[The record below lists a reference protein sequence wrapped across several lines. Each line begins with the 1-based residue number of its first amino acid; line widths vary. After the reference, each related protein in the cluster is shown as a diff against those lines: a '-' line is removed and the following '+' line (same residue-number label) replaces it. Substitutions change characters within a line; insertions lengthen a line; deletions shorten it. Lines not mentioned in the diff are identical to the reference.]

1 MKQNSPRFYK
11 ILRIAF
17 LVVGL
22 MFSSFNGFAQS
33 IGNVSLSENN
43 VCTGNN
49 LQVSFRAT
57 NGFFSRYTSNSTYI
71 IAIGLYNA
79 NNQSFNPIY
88 QETFQSTQPFP
99 GGWLEFREFSRPFNI
114 PSTLPPRND
123 YQILVSSINP
133 DVRTTGGLSE
143 IISISSA
150 PQSPTINAI
159 SPICTGQTLQLN
171 ASNIP
176 GASYSWTGPN
186 GFTSTAQNPM
196 RPNATA
202 VMAGTYTVTATVNGC
217 SSNPASTTVVI
228 NNPTTNYSETEF
240 GNNSWIGHIYDGT
253 NRNRSFNQNF
263 TNYLGA
269 YTEALSFD
277 QNFGGDATNFRIG
290 PGNCT
295 PSVFTET
302 FAVRYRMTS
311 SLVGLYALNIGSDDG
326 SRLSVDGSLIYDD
339 WNDHAY
345 RNQNIL
351 VNLTGSSSL
360 VMDYYE
366 NSGQNRINVGSP
378 VLLIENVLSNNINQT
393 LSAPNDTPLEISG
406 DEFSSLPTGINRI
419 NTGYQWVYSMV
430 EGGPTTIISGATAST
445 FTPNSN
451 VAPFDS
457 PGTYYIY
464 RIATLRGTNTGQNF
478 TTSIKSN
485 PATIIID
492 EFCTEEPTL
501 SLSAP
506 STVCEGQINVIGSF
520 TGVAPWEIFASI
532 NGRAFN
538 LTIDEREFNY
548 PIWIQQNTNIEIISI
563 TDANGCQNDSPNESV
578 FIEVIND
585 IENNIITGN
594 QEFCGELE
602 ASLLT
607 GENLGEA
614 YTYTWEKSTTN
625 ATTGFTEAPGSNNEV
640 NYDPGTISET
650 SWFRRKVSVQNC
662 SENISNVLE
671 ITINS
676 ELINNHISLFH
687 GNSGSI
693 QEMVEENQDL
703 SITAPNGTVFTYV
716 EFASYG
722 TPTNNDGFSIDENC
736 HATTSQSVTE
746 AYILGENSAIIPA
759 TNGIFTD
766 PCVGTFKRLYVKA
779 SYAEAFC
786 KGSDPGSITGTSIEG
801 NNITYR
807 WELSTEGPE
816 SGFSPAPG
824 NNTQRDYNPGVLNQ
838 EIWVRRIVN
847 SGSCRNESPI
857 LYIPIAD
864 ENIWTGSENANWNNP
879 ANWSCRILPTLQTDV
894 KIPTNLASNN
904 YPVINLGNNGL
915 VKNLTIENNATVE
928 INDNLLRIAGSFA
941 SEGIVNTING
951 AISFQGTSAQNLP
964 AGALVNNRI
973 KDLILNNPAG
983 LSSEGT
989 LELTGKL
996 LLQNGNFYTND
1007 DFTLI
1012 SDETQTALIDGSGSG
1027 QVIGQVKMQRYLDN
1041 RFGYKFFSSPFQNS
1055 KVGDFEAFMDL
1066 SNPVTNFPHFYRYDE
1081 NRRVDS
1087 LDQDASGWEKYINAE
1102 NALNTSEGYA
1112 VNFGASTDALT
1123 IELNGDV
1130 TNGPIAPRE
1139 LLNHH
1144 REYTKGFHLVGNPY
1158 PSPID
1163 WNAAQGWTKINIDDA
1178 IYFFTA
1184 GSENQYT
1191 GTYTAFINDISTE
1204 DSLAD
1209 GRSSNIIPSMQGFFI
1224 KVSDSESGGVISGS
1238 FGMDNR
1244 VRVADFDQPFL
1255 RSRIAEAK
1263 SLIRLNARFASESK
1277 NDQMVIYFSNY
1288 ASAGFEKDLDAHKL
1302 MNTDPAVPNF
1312 YNLTNT
1318 KKELAINA
1326 IPYPEARSYNKI
1338 PLGIK
1343 AGKAGEMIIDLSRVE
1358 NLDRNFN
1365 IYLID
1370 HLSNKVQNLRKKSQY
1385 KFSVKEGTHNSR
1397 FELMFSEEE
1406 INSPAIAFNELFD
1419 VEVRNGE
1426 VIVNLNLEMHQE
1438 GILRASTISGQLL
1451 QQKPGK
1457 GQEQVIFDGINSD
1470 GVYIINLRLGKEN
1483 HSKKVLIKK

>member
-1 MKQNSPRFYK
+1 MKQNSPRFYSK
-11 ILRIAF
+11 FLKIAF
-17 LVVGL
+17 LVVGV
-22 MFSSFNGFAQS
+22 MFYVPSGFGQTITNFNLNQTTICPVGNFTYSFRLNNGTGRPNWFTEDTNFNLQIYRNGS
-33 IGNVSLSENN
+33 LITQIPIDVNNFPGNNESLTISDNVFDNSLRNLLPGNYDLRIRSTNPNRESLSASITILPFSNAFTEN
-43 VCTGNN
+43 
-49 LQVSFRAT
+49 Q
-57 NGFFSRYTSNSTYI
+57 Y
-71 IAIGLYNA
+71 
-79 NNQSFNPIY
+79 
-88 QETFQSTQPFP
+88 
-99 GGWLEFREFSRPFNI
+99 
-114 PSTLPPRND
+114 
-123 YQILVSSINP
+123 
-133 DVRTTGGLSE
+133 
-143 IISISSA
+143 
-150 PQSPTINAI
+150 
-159 SPICTGQTLQLN
+159 
-171 ASNIP
+171 
-176 GASYSWTGPN
+176 
-186 GFTSTAQNPM
+186 
-196 RPNATA
+196 
-202 VMAGTYTVTATVNGC
+202 
-217 SSNPASTTVVI
+217 
-228 NNPTTNYSETEF
+228 
-240 GNNSWIGHIYDGT
+240 GNNSWIGHVYDGT
-253 NRNRSFNQNF
+253 NQNRTYNQDF
-263 TNYLGA
+263 TNYLGGYA
-269 YTEALSFD
+269 EPLSLD
-277 QNFGGDATNFRIG
+277 QNFGGDQNNFQIG
-290 PGNCT
+290 NGTCP
-295 PSVFTET
+295 PSVLTET
-302 FAVRYRMTS
+302 FSARYRMNS
-311 SLVGLYALNIGSDDG
+311 SLKGLYAINIGSDDG
-326 SRLSVDGSLIYDD
+326 SRLSVDGNLIYDD

-351 VNLTGSSSL
+351 VNLTGSSSVVL
-360 VMDYYE
+360 DYYE
-366 NSGQNRINVGSP
+366 NGGQNRINVGSP
-378 VLLIENVLSNNINQT
+378 DLLIENVLSNNINQT
-393 LSAPNDTPLEISG
+393 LSAPNDIPLEISG
-406 DEFSSLPTGINRI
+406 DEFSILPNGINRI
-419 NTGYQWVYSMV
+419 NSGYQWVYSMV
-430 EGGPTTIISGATAST
+430 EGGPTTNINGATAAS

-451 VAPFDS
+451 TTPFDS
-457 PGTYYIY
+457 PGTYYIF
-464 RIATLRGTNTGQNF
+464 RIATLRGTNTGQDF

-506 STVCEGQINVIGSF
+506 STVCEGQVNLIGSF
-520 TGVAPWEIFASI
+520 TGVGPWEIFASI
-532 NGRAFN
+532 NGQNFN

-548 PIWIQQNTNIEIISI
+548 PLELRENTNIEILNI

-578 FIEVIND
+578 SIEVISD
-585 IENNIITGN
+585 IENNIISGN
-594 QEFCGELE
+594 QEFCGELD

-614 YTYTWEKSTTN
+614 YTYSWEKSTTN
-625 ATTGFTEAPGSNNEV
+625 ATTGFTEAPGINNEL

-650 SWFRRKVSVQNC
+650 TWFRRKVSIQNC
-662 SENISNVLE
+662 SENMSNVVE

-676 ELINNHISLFH
+676 EISNNHISFFH

-703 SITAPNGTVFTYV
+703 SITAPDGTVFTYV

-722 TPTNNDGFSIDENC
+722 TPNNNGGFSIDENC
-736 HATTSQSVTE
+736 HATTSQSVSE

-759 TNGIFTD
+759 TNSVFTD
-766 PCVGTFKRLYVKA
+766 PCVGTFKRLYVEA

-786 KGSDPGSITGTSIEG
+786 KGSDPGTINGSTIQGS
-801 NNITYR
+801 NISYS
-807 WELSTEGPE
+807 WELSTEGPAT
-816 SGFSPAPG
+816 GFAPAPG
-824 NNTQRDYNPGVLNQ
+824 INNQQDYNPGVLNQ
-838 EIWVRRIVN
+838 EIWIKRIVN
-847 SGSCRNESPI
+847 SGSCRSESPV
-857 LYIPIAD
+857 LYIPLIE
-864 ENIWTGSENANWNNP
+864 ENIWTGVENRNWNNT
-879 ANWSCRILPTLQTDV
+879 ANWSCGLLPTLDTDV
-894 KIPTNLASNN
+894 LIPGDLISNN
-904 YPVINLGNNGL
+904 FPVIETGESAS
-915 VKNLTIENNATVE
+915 VKDLNIEETASVNIQGGQLN
-928 INDNLLRIAGSFA
+928 IAGTLNIDGNLDA
-941 SEGIVNTING
+941 SAGS
-951 AISFQGTSAQNLP
+951 ISFQGDSTQILP
-964 AGALVNNRI
+964 AGALVDNRI

-983 LSSEGT
+983 LTSEGT

-996 LLQNGNFYTND
+996 LLENGNFYTND
-1007 DFTLI
+1007 DFILI
-1012 SDETQTALIDGSGSG
+1012 SDENQTALIEGSGSG

-1041 RFGYKFFSSPFQNS
+1041 RFGYKYFSSPFQNS
-1055 KVGDFEAFMDL
+1055 KVGDFETFMDL
-1066 SNPVTNFPHFYRYDE
+1066 TNPETNFAHFYRYDE
-1081 NRRVDS
+1081 NRREDS
-1087 LDQDASGWEKYINAE
+1087 LNLDATGWEKYINSE
-1102 NALNTSEGYA
+1102 NPLISAEGYA
-1112 VNFGASTDALT
+1112 VNFGTSTDALT
-1123 IELNGDV
+1123 VELTGDV

-1224 KVSDSESGGVISGS
+1224 KVSDSESGGVVSGS

-1255 RSRIAEAK
+1255 RSRTAEAK

-1277 NDQMVIYFSNY
+1277 KDQMVIYFSNY

-1302 MNTDPAVPNF
+1302 MNTDPAVPSF
-1312 YNLTNT
+1312 YNFTNT

-1343 AGKAGEMIIDLSRVE
+1343 AAKSGEMTIDLSSVE

-1385 KFSVKEGTHNSR
+1385 KFSIKEGTHNSR